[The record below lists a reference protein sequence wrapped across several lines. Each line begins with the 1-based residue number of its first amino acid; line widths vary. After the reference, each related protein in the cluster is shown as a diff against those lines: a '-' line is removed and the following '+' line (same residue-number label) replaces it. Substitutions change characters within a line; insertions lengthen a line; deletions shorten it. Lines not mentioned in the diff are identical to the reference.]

1 MTGKSF
7 SEHDEHFGRQQA
19 HTLTGKLRR
28 QALSAGWPTRAA
40 RDLWVSYK
48 GNGVFAINNSDPLKE
63 MVLDAEY
70 GTQSSALKPVI
81 RNFLN
86 NMDTQHLDDYEQA
99 IGNLINGLDIF

>member
-7 SEHDEHFGRQQA
+7 SEHDEHFGRQKA
-19 HTLTGKLRR
+19 HKLTSDIRR
-28 QALSAGWPTRAA
+28 QAKSAGWPTRAA

-48 GNGVFAINNSDPLKE
+48 GNGVFVVNNSDPLKE

-70 GTQSSALKPVI
+70 GTQNTTLKPVI

-86 NMDTQHLDDYEQA
+86 NMNSGNLDDYEEA